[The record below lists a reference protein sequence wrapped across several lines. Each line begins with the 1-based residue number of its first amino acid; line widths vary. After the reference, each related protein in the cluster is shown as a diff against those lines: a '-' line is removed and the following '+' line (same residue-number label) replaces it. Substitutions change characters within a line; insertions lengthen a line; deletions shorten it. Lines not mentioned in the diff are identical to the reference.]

1 MTNYR
6 RHFVPGG
13 SYFFTVALADRSAT
27 LLTDHIDVLRKAFQR
42 IRRELPFNI
51 EAMVVLPDHLH
62 CVWTLPPETADFST
76 RWKRIKA
83 EFSHALPA
91 GEQRSASRMK
101 KGERGIWQR
110 RFWEHALQDE
120 LDWQRYVDY
129 VHYNP
134 VKHGYMKRVAQWPYS
149 TFRRYVKL
157 GLYPLEWGGAG
168 ADDGDEFGE

>member
-42 IRRELPFNI
+42 IRRELPFKT
-51 EAMVVLPDHLH
+51 EAMVVLPEHLH

-91 GEQRSASRMK
+91 GERRSTSRVK
-101 KGERGIWQR
+101 KANAVSGSGGSGNIRYKMNWIGRGMWITSITI
-110 RFWEHALQDE
+110 
-120 LDWQRYVDY
+120 
-129 VHYNP
+129 P
-134 VKHGYMKRVAQWPYS
+134 
-149 TFRRYVKL
+149 
-157 GLYPLEWGGAG
+157 
-168 ADDGDEFGE
+168 